1 MNQLPHI
8 ALVGNP
14 NSGKSSLFNQLTGLK
29 QKVGNFPG
37 VTVDKKTGLCRLDDT
52 LTAEIIDLPGTY
64 SLYPKSPDERVVTDV
79 LLNPN
84 GPLRPD
90 VVVVVVDAAN
100 LNRNLLLYTEVKDL
114 GLPVVLVL
122 NMLDMAEDQG
132 LRINQVVLGRRLH
145 APVVGINAR
154 TGKGIDL
161 LKTQLART
169 LAAQTV
175 PSETAGGGAGPDESS
190 EPFHFV
196 EAAGYAPELVERI
209 RGRFGID
216 NDYAAYQYAHQGE
229 AAAFLKGDDRQQLGR
244 WREELGFED
253 KSLQARETVARYET
267 IRRIVDEAVQR
278 RPAPENTET
287 VSGRLDKI
295 LLHRYWGVAV
305 FMAILFLIFQAIFAW
320 AQVPADLIDGAI
332 AALTGWMHDTL
343 PQSQLV
349 DLLTDGL
356 VAGLGGILIFIPQ
369 IAVLFAFIAIL
380 EESGYMARVVF
391 LMDRLMRTF
400 GLNGRSVVP
409 LISGVACAVPAIMAT
424 RTIDNRKER
433 LITILVTPLMSC
445 SARIPI
451 YTILIGLVVPEVT
464 LLGVLNLQGV
474 ALMALYLLGFAA
486 ALLSAVVMKWVM
498 KTKDR
503 SFLIMELPDY
513 RMPRWGNVGIT
524 ILEKV
529 RAFVFEAGKVII
541 AISIILWVLSS
552 YGPGK
557 GMEAAA
563 ERAARTYATADES
576 TRENRVASARLEASY
591 AGHFGKF
598 IEPAI
603 RPLGYDWKIG
613 IALLSSFAAREVF
626 VGTLSTIYSI
636 GSSDDDA
643 DTIRE
648 RLQQETNPRTGGPM
662 YTPATAFSLLIFYAF
677 AMMCMSTL
685 AVVHR
690 ETRGWTWPAIQ
701 FFYMTALAY
710 GSAWLVYTV
719 LK

>member
-1 MNQLPHI
+1 MNNLPHI

-37 VTVDKKTGLCRLDDT
+37 VTVDKKTGLCRLGDA

-100 LNRNLLLYTEVKDL
+100 LKRNLLLYTEVKDL

-122 NMLDMAEDQG
+122 NMLDMAEAQG
-132 LRINQVVLGRRLH
+132 LRINQVTLSRKLH

-161 LKTQLART
+161 LKGQLART
-169 LAAQTV
+169 LAAQAV
-175 PSETAGGGAGPDESS
+175 AEGTAAGEPGPDESS

-196 EAAGYAPELVERI
+196 AAAGYAPELVERI
-209 RGRFGID
+209 RGRFGIH

-229 AAAFLKGDDRQQLGR
+229 AAAFLRSDDRQQLGR
-244 WREELGFED
+244 WRAELGFED

-267 IRRIVDEAVQR
+267 IRRIVDEAVQS
-278 RPAPENTET
+278 RPAHEHTET
-287 VSGRLDKI
+287 FSARLDKI

-332 AALTGWMHDTL
+332 AGLTGWMHETL

-349 DLLTDGL
+349 DLLADGL

-529 RAFVFEAGKVII
+529 KAFVLEAGKVII

-552 YGPGK
+552 YGPGNQ
-557 GMEAAA
+557 MQDAA
-563 ERAARTYATADES
+563 RQAARTYATADEN

-710 GSAWLVYTV
+710 GSAWLVYTA
-719 LK
+719 LQ

>member
-1 MNQLPHI
+1 
-8 ALVGNP
+8 
-14 NSGKSSLFNQLTGLK
+14 
-29 QKVGNFPG
+29 
-37 VTVDKKTGLCRLDDT
+37 
-52 LTAEIIDLPGTY
+52 
-64 SLYPKSPDERVVTDV
+64 
-79 LLNPN
+79 
-84 GPLRPD
+84 
-90 VVVVVVDAAN
+90 
-100 LNRNLLLYTEVKDL
+100 
-114 GLPVVLVL
+114 
-122 NMLDMAEDQG
+122 
-132 LRINQVVLGRRLH
+132 
-145 APVVGINAR
+145 
-154 TGKGIDL
+154 
-161 LKTQLART
+161 
-169 LAAQTV
+169 
-175 PSETAGGGAGPDESS
+175 
-190 EPFHFV
+190 
-196 EAAGYAPELVERI
+196 
-209 RGRFGID
+209 
-216 NDYAAYQYAHQGE
+216 
-229 AAAFLKGDDRQQLGR
+229 
-244 WREELGFED
+244 
-253 KSLQARETVARYET
+253 
-267 IRRIVDEAVQR
+267 
-278 RPAPENTET
+278 
-287 VSGRLDKI
+287 
-295 LLHRYWGVAV
+295 
-305 FMAILFLIFQAIFAW
+305 
-320 AQVPADLIDGAI
+320 
-332 AALTGWMHDTL
+332 
-343 PQSQLV
+343 
-349 DLLTDGL
+349 
-356 VAGLGGILIFIPQ
+356 
-369 IAVLFAFIAIL
+369 
-380 EESGYMARVVF
+380 
-391 LMDRLMRTF
+391 
-400 GLNGRSVVP
+400 
-409 LISGVACAVPAIMAT
+409 VPAIMAT

-451 YTILIGLVVPEVT
+451 YTILIGLVVPEVKV
-464 LLGVLNLQGV
+464 LGVLNLQGV

-529 RAFVFEAGKVII
+529 KAFVLEAGKVII

-552 YGPGK
+552 YGPGNQ
-557 GMEAAA
+557 MEDAA

-701 FFYMTALAY
+701 FFYMTGLAY
-710 GSAWLVYTV
+710 ASAWLVYAA

>member
-1 MNQLPHI
+1 LSNLPHI

-37 VTVDKKTGLCRLDDT
+37 VTVDKKTGLCRLGDA

-79 LLNPN
+79 LLNPD

-100 LNRNLLLYTEVKDL
+100 LKRNLLLYTEVKDL

-122 NMLDMAEDQG
+122 NMLDMAEAQG
-132 LRINQVVLGRRLH
+132 LRINQVLLGRKLH

-161 LKTQLART
+161 LKAQLASM
-169 LAAQTV
+169 V
-175 PSETAGGGAGPDESS
+175 TAGQPANGAATEA
-190 EPFHFV
+190 FHFV

-209 RGRFGID
+209 RGRFGLE

-229 AAAFLKGDDRQQLGR
+229 AAAFLESDDRRQLGR

-253 KSLQARETVARYET
+253 KPLQARETVARYET
-267 IRRIVDEAVQR
+267 IRGIVAEAVQS
-278 RPAPENTET
+278 RPAHERTESF
-287 VSGRLDKI
+287 SGRLDQI
-295 LLHRYWGVAV
+295 LLHRSWGVAV
-305 FMAILFLIFQAIFAW
+305 FMAILFLMFQAIFAW
-320 AQVPADLIDGAI
+320 AQVPADLMDGGI
-332 AALTGWMHDTL
+332 AALIAWLHNTL
-343 PQSQLV
+343 PQSKLV
-349 DLLTDGL
+349 DLLADGL
-356 VAGLGGILIFIPQ
+356 IAGLGGILIFIPQ
-369 IAVLFAFIAIL
+369 IAVLFAFIAVL

-451 YTILIGLVVPEVT
+451 YTILIGLVVPRTMV
-464 LLGVLNLQGV
+464 LGVFSLQGV
-474 ALMALYLLGFAA
+474 ALMALYLLGFVA
-486 ALLSAVVMKWVM
+486 ALLSAVVMKWVL
-498 KTKDR
+498 KTRDR

-529 RAFVFEAGKVII
+529 KAFVLEAGKVII
-541 AISIILWVLSS
+541 AISIVLWVLST
-552 YGPGK
+552 YGPGNK
-557 GMEAAA
+557 MEEAAGK
-563 ERAARTYATADES
+563 AARTYAAAGES

-636 GSSDDDA
+636 GSSDEDT

-648 RLQQETNPRTGGPM
+648 RLQGETNPRTGGPM
-662 YTPATAFSLLIFYAF
+662 YTPATSFSLLIFYAF

-690 ETRGWTWPAIQ
+690 ETKGWKWPAIQ
-701 FFYMTALAY
+701 FLYMTGLAY
-710 GSAWLVYTV
+710 VSAWLVYV
-719 LK
+719 ALK

>member
-1 MNQLPHI
+1 LNNLPHI

-37 VTVDKKTGLCRLDDT
+37 VTVDKKTGLCRLSDT
-52 LTAEIIDLPGTY
+52 LTAQIIDLPGTY

-100 LNRNLLLYTEVKDL
+100 LKRNLLLYTEVKDL

-122 NMLDMAEDQG
+122 NMLDMAEAQG
-132 LRINQVVLGRRLH
+132 MRINQVLLSRKLH
-145 APVVGINAR
+145 APVLGINAR
-154 TGKGIDL
+154 TGKNMDL
-161 LKTQLART
+161 LKAELART
-169 LAAQTV
+169 LSAQPAA
-175 PSETAGGGAGPDESS
+175 SGTAPQAPTEA
-190 EPFHFV
+190 FHFV
-196 EAAGYAPELVERI
+196 EAAEYAPELVERI

-229 AAAFLKGDDRQQLGR
+229 AAAFLKSDDRRQLGR

-253 KSLQARETVARYET
+253 KPLQARETMARYET
-267 IRRIVDEAVQR
+267 IRRIVGEAVQR
-278 RPAPENTET
+278 RPAHENTET
-287 VSGRLDKI
+287 LSGKLDKI

-305 FMAILFLIFQAIFAW
+305 FMAILFVIFQAIFAW
-320 AQVPADLIDGAI
+320 AQLPMDLIDGAI
-332 AALTGWMHDTL
+332 AGLTGWLHEAL
-343 PQSQLV
+343 PPSKLV
-349 DLLTDGL
+349 DLLADGL
-356 VAGLGGILIFIPQ
+356 IAGLGGILIFIPQ

-451 YTILIGLVVPEVT
+451 YTILIGLVVPEVAV
-464 LLGVLNLQGV
+464 LGVFNLQGI
-474 ALMALYLLGFAA
+474 ALMALYLLGFVA

-529 RAFVFEAGKVII
+529 KAFVLEAGKVII

-552 YGPGK
+552 YGPGE
-557 GMEAAA
+557 GM
-563 ERAARTYATADES
+563 ERAAQRAARSYAAADES
-576 TRENRVASARLEASY
+576 TRENRIASARLEASY

-636 GSSDDDA
+636 GSSDDDT

-648 RLQQETNPRTGGPM
+648 RLQQEINPRTGGPM
-662 YTPATAFSLLIFYAF
+662 YTPATSFSLLIFYAF

-685 AVVHR
+685 AVVYR

-710 GSAWLVYTV
+710 VSAWLVYV
-719 LK
+719 ALK